1 MAEFRLERFKYNWRG
16 NWAPGTA
23 YKRDDVV
30 RVNGK
35 SYVCVVTHTANSSF
49 RTDLTAILPQSN
61 PPQPNPHWV
70 VMTSGSAF
78 VGNYQTGVDYNLGD
92 IVLNDGILWL
102 CTFSHNSTGAPE
114 QAIYWETFAQGIS
127 KEGNWQS
134 STSYGPGAIV
144 KYNGNSYKCI
154 AQHTSQ
160 TRLEDNN
167 ANWVIFYEGIDY
179 VGDWQTGVEYR
190 LNDLVKYGGA
200 LFRCIETH
208 LSSGGALDDEKF
220 QIEFPGTQ
228 FDNEWNST
236 TYYNEGDV
244 VRHNGFVYYSITN
257 NINSRPWKEE
267 GSTDWILL
275 SNSYKFIGGWS
286 RDIAYETGD
295 VVLRGGNLYMALV
308 DVNAG
313 GVDASTLDYLQDN
326 IWELLVPGSAWKGN
340 WTNGNS
346 YETGDVVYHKGDSYT
361 CNFAHAASLENFPG
375 DNGNIYNYWD
385 LFIEATNPAALQ
397 AKGDLLTYG
406 LSRDLSGVQDTST
419 LGVADVPIGQPE
431 QLLSVTENL
440 EVYWRDIVVD
450 ADRIFVSLNGIDGP
464 NRGTQE
470 KPFRTVRFAAE
481 YVEDNF
487 APGTPVIIKVSTG
500 RFEEILPIVVPRGC
514 AVNGDELR
522 STTITPNKPMPK
534 YASHLTYVREYLGFL
549 PSIFLNIITGVPI
562 IKSAGNNLTQ
572 ITIDNY
578 TPTDDYPDFPVSNVA
593 ISSVVVNLSTDII
606 NVIEFNTLSG
616 DTNPAIT
623 GSNRVSAD
631 FARTDASEGLRL
643 NREFVK
649 AELIAYVKAAN
660 PDVIFDDILL
670 TDTVD
675 SIIRGFIY
683 DLKYGG
689 NYASVRAGIRYSN
702 AVNGSA
708 LADMFLMRDSTGLR
722 DLTTAGLSGVLQ
734 PPQVFDL
741 YQKPTGGACVA
752 LDPGWGP
759 LDESVWITNR
769 SPYIQGV
776 TNTGTGCVG
785 KRVDGSLHSGGTKS
799 MVSNDFTQVLSD
811 GIGVW
816 VSDNARTELVSVFT
830 YYCQIGYLAEDGGII
845 RATNGNNSYGK
856 YGAIADGSDETE
868 TPQDVTIF
876 NRNNDATVYQ
886 AFAGGNSDELFAFE
900 YTNCGQN
907 YTQADATIIGAGANA
922 DVEYTDFRDGGLF
935 EARLAKTYGDSG
947 DGRGNGYLVRQGSA
961 QETLAATDK
970 IKLSANDV
978 TLNVSEIL
986 GMRLVITDGTGV
998 GQYGIVNSFN
1008 FINKEVA
1015 VLRESDGM
1023 PGWDHIIPG
1032 YPLVTDIDLTTR
1044 YRIEARLVASDPGF
1058 SSSNYNLFANRTYV
1072 DVEWNNTKESFT
1084 NVIGDANI
1092 PWVDDS
1098 GNAVTVN
1105 TIVSEQSLQVSGA
1118 FNANPRVPF
1127 EIRGDTS
1134 GATAN
1139 VTAITA
1145 RVGSI
1150 LEVDLS
1156 GGGNNFTQGETITL
1170 ILVAGTGDTFD
1181 DDPVPA
1187 SFDVTRIGSAYTLT
1201 LNAPGAGYKV
1211 NDTITLPGNFV
1222 GGTSPANDITVTIT
1236 GVIDDSTS
1244 SVQTFTHTGTSLA
1257 KRYVALTNAEYVQYS
1272 DNGINWTELSLPFI
1286 GNYTSLISSEL
1297 GIFVAIASNTNQ
1309 TAYSLTGQ
1317 SWNIGTLPTTAN
1329 WQNGI
1334 YGGGKFVVVAND
1346 TSEVAI
1352 SSNGITWTTANIPD
1366 DVGGDISSVSQWSF
1380 VTYGKGIHLAVS
1392 ANDGATATSTD
1403 GGVTWVRNDEV
1414 LPDLSPA
1421 DDWSIVGVEYGKNRF
1436 LIVDSL
1442 GRVAYS
1448 FNGVTWYQGNSIT
1461 AVSPTKLKYGNGLFF
1476 VLGLDS
1482 GDQTS
1487 ATSSCVTTPDGLIW
1501 NSRTLN
1507 TAKRWSG
1514 LVNSSLN
1521 GVNTWVLLANAADT
1535 SAIEHVV
1542 TGTPAK
1548 IRSDVLEGRMERVKI
1563 WDPGSGYSSPPT
1575 ITVIDP
1581 NSDTDIIPEN
1591 RIGNGVLAQPDF
1603 INRGAG
1609 YRTTSSTITIL
1620 GDGFADIK
1628 PEGTTLTLAGVKAL
1642 PGPGVQIRISSI
1654 PNYDTEDD
1662 LLDLKVYSGVEVFDL
1677 GDDGSGNGTKLVRF
1691 TISPALSKE
1700 FSPNHATDAT
1710 LRERYSQCR
1719 ISGHDFLDIGTGNFE
1734 KTNYPEVY
1742 SGGRF
1747 FTALPE
1753 NEVFETNG
1761 GRVFYTSTDQ
1771 DGNFRT
1777 GELFAVNQAT
1787 GIVTVSAQFFE
1798 LEGLSEL
1805 ALGGVR
1811 LGGSGTV
1818 VNEFSTDPTF
1828 IADSNNVIPTQRAIA
1843 TFLANRLSVGGENLE
1858 VNRFVAGRISVGG
1871 FTDDIYNI
1879 TGEYTSIPVPVV
1891 IKGTYTDA
1899 DEVVHPVGIQ
1909 GTIISQML
1917 FLKTF
1922 DETMQ

>member
-1 MAEFRLERFKYNWRG
+1 MAEFRLERFKYNWKG
-16 NWAPGTA
+16 DWSTA
-23 YKRDDVV
+23 TDYKRDDVV

-35 SYVCVVTHTANSSF
+35 SYVCCVTHTSAPSF
-49 RTDLTAILPQSN
+49 RTDLLAIIPGSN
-61 PPQPNPHWV
+61 PPIPHPYWV
-70 VMTSGSAF
+70 VMTSGTAF
-78 VGNYQTGVDYNLGD
+78 VGNYQIGRDYNLGD

-102 CTFSHNSTGAPE
+102 CTFSHNSTGSSAE
-114 QAIYWETFAQGIS
+114 AVYWDTFSQGIV
-127 KEGNWQS
+127 KDGNWQQ
-134 STSYGPGAIV
+134 TKIYGPGAIV

-160 TRLEDNN
+160 SRLEDDNN
-167 ANWVIFYEGIDY
+167 SWTIFYEGVEY
-179 VGDWQTGVEYR
+179 VSNWQTNTEYR
-190 LNDLVKYGGA
+190 LNDLVKYGGT

-208 LSSGGALDDEKF
+208 LSSGGALSDEKF
-220 QIEFPGTQ
+220 QVEFPGSQ

-244 VRHNGFVYYSITN
+244 VRHNGYVYYSITN

-267 GSTDWILL
+267 GSLDWILL
-275 SNSYKFIGGWS
+275 ANSYKFIGGWS
-286 RDIAYETGD
+286 VDTAYETGD

-313 GVDASTLDYLQDN
+313 GLDASTLDYLQDD

-340 WTNGNS
+340 WTLGNS
-346 YETGDVVYHKGDSYT
+346 YETGDVIYYKGDSYT
-361 CNFAHAASLENFPG
+361 CNFAHDSSLENFPG

-385 LFIEATNPAALQ
+385 LFIEATNPAGLKN
-397 AKGDLLTYG
+397 KGDLLTYG

-419 LGVADVPIGQPE
+419 LGVADVPIGSPE
-431 QLLSVTENL
+431 QLLSVTQNL

-470 KPFRTVRFAAE
+470 KPFRTIRYAAE
-481 YVEDNF
+481 FVEDNF
-487 APGTPVIIKVSTG
+487 NPGDPVIIKVSTG
-500 RFEEILPIVVPRGC
+500 RFEEILPIVVPKGC
-514 AVNGDELR
+514 AINGDELR
-522 STTITPNKPMPK
+522 STTVTPNRAMPE
-534 YASHLTYVREYLGFL
+534 YASHLEYVRNYLGYL
-549 PSIFLNIITGVPI
+549 PSIFLDVITGVPI
-562 IKSAGNNLTQ
+562 TKTVGNDETQ

-578 TPTDDYPDFPVSNVA
+578 IPTNDYPDFPVSNVA
-593 ISSVVVNLSTDII
+593 ISSVVVNLSNNILD
-606 NVIEFNTLSG
+606 VIDFNTLSG
-616 DTNPAIT
+616 NTNPAIT
-623 GSNRVSAD
+623 GSNTISVD
-631 FARTDASEGLRL
+631 FARTDASEALRL

-649 AELIAYVKAAN
+649 KELIAYTKNAN
-660 PDVIFDDILL
+660 PNITFDDVML
-670 TDTVD
+670 TNNID
-675 SIIRGFIY
+675 SFLRAFIY

-689 NYASVRAGIRYSN
+689 NYASIRAGIRYSN
-702 AVNGSA
+702 AVNGSQ

-752 LDPGWGP
+752 LDPGWGQ

-785 KRVDGSLHSGGTKS
+785 KRVDGSLHSGGNKS

-816 VSDNARTELVSVFT
+816 VSDNARVELVSVFT

-868 TPQDVTIF
+868 IPQDVTVF
-876 NRNNDATVYQ
+876 NRNNEAEVYQ
-886 AFAGGNSDELFAFE
+886 AFAGGNIDEIFAFE
-900 YTNCGQN
+900 YTNCGEE
-907 YTQADATIIGAGANA
+907 YTEADAEIIGAGANA
-922 DVEYTDFRDGGLF
+922 DVEYSDFRDGGLY
-935 EARLAKTYGDSG
+935 EARLSKTYGDSG
-947 DGRGNGYLVRQGSA
+947 DGRGSGYLVRQGSA
-961 QETLAATDK
+961 QETLTNTTV
-970 IKLSANDV
+970 KLSANDV
-978 TLNVSEIL
+978 TLDVSEIL
-986 GMRLVITDGTGV
+986 GMRLILTDGKGV

-1008 FINKEVA
+1008 FITKEVA
-1015 VLRESDGM
+1015 ILRESDGM

-1032 YPLVTDIDLTTR
+1032 YPIEASLDLTTR
-1044 YRIEARLVASDPGF
+1044 YRIEARLTVSAPGF
-1058 SSSNYNLFANRTYV
+1058 TSSNYNLFANRTYV
-1072 DVEWNNTKESFT
+1072 DIEWNNTKQTFT

-1098 GNAVTVN
+1098 GTAVTIN
-1105 TIVSEQSLQVSGA
+1105 TIVSEQSIQVLGSFA
-1118 FNANPRVPF
+1118 SNPRVPF
-1127 EIRGDTS
+1127 EIQGNTS
-1134 GATAN
+1134 GTTAN

-1145 RVGSI
+1145 NTGSI

-1156 GGGNNFTQGETITL
+1156 GNGNNFTQGETITI
-1170 ILVAGTGDTFD
+1170 ILVSGTGDTFD
-1181 DDPVPA
+1181 DDPIPA
-1187 SFDVTRIGSAYTLT
+1187 SFDVVRVGSTYTLT
-1201 LNAPGAGYKV
+1201 VNAPGAGYV
-1211 NDTITLPGNFV
+1211 VGDEITLLGNLV
-1222 GGTSPANDITVTIT
+1222 GGVSPANDITITVT
-1236 GVIDDSTS
+1236 GVSDDSTS
-1244 SVQTFTHTGTSLA
+1244 SIQTFTHTGTSLP
-1257 KRYVALTNAEYVQYS
+1257 KRFVALTNAEYVQYS
-1272 DNGINWTELSLPFI
+1272 DNGQNWTELSLPFI
-1286 GNYTSLISSEL
+1286 GNYTSLISSDI
-1297 GIFVAIASNTNQ
+1297 GIFVAIASGTNQ
-1309 TAYSLTGQ
+1309 TAYSLTGET
-1317 SWNIGTLPTTAN
+1317 WNTASLPAVAN
-1329 WQNGI
+1329 WQDGV

-1346 TSEVAI
+1346 TSDVAV
-1352 SSNGITWTTANIPD
+1352 STNGTSWSTANIPD
-1366 DVGGDISSVSQWSF
+1366 DVGGDGSTVSQWSF

-1403 GGVTWVRNDEV
+1403 GGTTWIRNDEV

-1421 DDWSIVGVEYGKNRF
+1421 DDWDIVGVVYGRNRF

-1442 GRVAYS
+1442 GRTSYS
-1448 FNGVTWYQGNSIT
+1448 FDGVTWYQGNSIT
-1461 AVSPTKLKYGNGLFF
+1461 SVTPTEVKYGNGLFF
-1476 VLGLDS
+1476 VLGLDA
-1482 GDQTS
+1482 GDGTS
-1487 ATSSCVTTPDGLIW
+1487 PTSSCVTTEDGLIW
-1501 NSRTLN
+1501 NTRTLS
-1507 TAKRWSG
+1507 TSKLWRG
-1514 LVNSSLN
+1514 LVNSNLN

-1542 TGTPAK
+1542 TGATAK
-1548 IRSDVLEGRMERVKI
+1548 VRSDVLEGRMERVKI
-1563 WDPGSGYSSPPT
+1563 WDPGSGYTTSPT
-1575 ITVIDP
+1575 ITVVDP
-1581 NSDTDIIPEN
+1581 NSDTDILPEN
-1591 RIGNGVLAQPDF
+1591 RISNGVLAQPDF
-1603 INRGAG
+1603 INRGSG
-1609 YRTTSSTITIL
+1609 YRTSSSTINIS
-1620 GDGFADIK
+1620 GNGFADIK
-1628 PEGTTLTLAGVKAL
+1628 PESTTLTLAGISSL

-1662 LLDLKVYSGVEVFDL
+1662 LTDLKVYSGVEVFDL
-1677 GDDGSGNGTKLVRF
+1677 GDDGSGNGTKIVKF
-1691 TISPALSKE
+1691 TISPGLSKE
-1700 FSPNHATDAT
+1700 FAPDHAVAAT
-1710 LRERYSQCR
+1710 LRENYSQCR

-1734 KTNYPEVY
+1734 QTNYPEVY

-1753 NEVFETNG
+1753 NEVYEANG

-1828 IADSNNVIPTQRAIA
+1828 IADSNNIIPTQRAIA

-1871 FTDDIYNI
+1871 FADDIYNI

-1891 IKGTYTDA
+1891 IKGTYTDE
-1899 DEVVHPVGIQ
+1899 DELVHPVGIQ
-1909 GTIISQML
+1909 GTIIGQMMM
-1917 FLKTF
+1917 LKTF